1 MWRAAAA
8 ATFALAL
15 VACAR
20 RGTRHTDPPAAGNA
34 TGAVASLP
42 ESTLARADVGSV
54 EDLLQGRVPGLEVIH
69 APSGDIALRIRGTN
83 SLLEEGE
90 PLVILDGTPLTPL
103 TLKRIR
109 DIYEILA
116 GLEST
121 ALRSVAERVTPGAVE
136 RMDEL
141 NQEMRRALDAGDFAR
156 FYDANLAFH
165 GAYLHLS
172 DNEELLHRIH
182 TLKQRLY
189 DFPRL
194 PGFVPEWERAS
205 IEEHQAMIR
214 ALQGERVDEA
224 ADLLRDVHWNY
235 NYQEPFVRRY
245 YLAQEGVHDA
255 VAP

>member
-1 MWRAAAA
+1 MITRIRSLREEVYEHLRALMHHGQLRPGDELDLN
-8 ATFALAL
+8 ALAAGIGISRTPL
-15 VACAR
+15 RDALLRLECEGFVEIHNR
-20 RGTRHTDPPAAGNA
+20 RG
-34 TGAVASLP
+34 VQ
-42 ESTLARADVGSV
+42 V
-54 EDLLQGRVPGLEVIH
+54 
-69 APSGDIALRIRGTN
+69 
-83 SLLEEGE
+83 
-90 PLVILDGTPLTPL
+90 TPL

>member
-1 MWRAAAA
+1 MKPARPRLLRPLRSLREEVYERLR
-8 ATFALAL
+8 TLMNRGRLRPGDELDLNALAASIGISRTPL
-15 VACAR
+15 RDALLRLECEGFVEIHNR
-20 RGTRHTDPPAAGNA
+20 RG
-34 TGAVASLP
+34 V
-42 ESTLARADVGSV
+42 
-54 EDLLQGRVPGLEVIH
+54 RV
-69 APSGDIALRIRGTN
+69 
-83 SLLEEGE
+83 
-90 PLVILDGTPLTPL
+90 TPL

-121 ALRSVAERVTPGAVE
+121 ALRSVAERDTPGGVE
-136 RMDEL
+136 RMDEM

-172 DNEELLHRIH
+172 HHADLLHTIH
-182 TLKQRLY
+182 TRKQRLY

>member
-1 MWRAAAA
+1 MITRIRSLREEVYEHLRALMHERRLRPGDELDLN
-8 ATFALAL
+8 ALAASIGISRTPL
-15 VACAR
+15 RDALLRLECEGFVEIHNR
-20 RGTRHTDPPAAGNA
+20 RG
-34 TGAVASLP
+34 V
-42 ESTLARADVGSV
+42 
-54 EDLLQGRVPGLEVIH
+54 RV
-69 APSGDIALRIRGTN
+69 
-83 SLLEEGE
+83 
-90 PLVILDGTPLTPL
+90 TPL

-255 VAP
+255 VSP

>member
-1 MWRAAAA
+1 MITRIRSLREEVYEHLRAMMHHGQLRPGDELDLN
-8 ATFALAL
+8 ALAAGIGISRTPL
-15 VACAR
+15 RDALLRLECEGFVEIQNR
-20 RGTRHTDPPAAGNA
+20 RG
-34 TGAVASLP
+34 V
-42 ESTLARADVGSV
+42 
-54 EDLLQGRVPGLEVIH
+54 RV
-69 APSGDIALRIRGTN
+69 
-83 SLLEEGE
+83 
-90 PLVILDGTPLTPL
+90 TPL

-121 ALRSVAERVTPGAVE
+121 ALRSVAERVTPRVVE
-136 RMDEL
+136 RMDEM

-172 DNEELLHRIH
+172 HNEELLHRIH

-235 NYQEPFVRRY
+235 SYQEPFVRRY
-245 YLAQEGVHDA
+245 YLAHEGAYDPVS
-255 VAP
+255 P